1 MEIERELRS
10 LAESGNWGG
19 QVVSVYADARWRDES
34 QRERL
39 RLFWEQARE
48 RAKKDGIDEKLLLPI
63 DQRIASMLRNGP
75 GERALAMFSGPGRF
89 VTVGLPAGAGLH
101 ASWSDRPSL
110 LPLADA
116 TSRTERALVAVVSA
130 KGSRIYDLVGQHVL
144 SRVVLEHGEFPGRH
158 AQGGFSNSHL
168 QHHIEAHLRWS
179 LDDVAQAL
187 VQAFDRE
194 PCRVFVCGTP
204 QVGAMFKDILP
215 VRVKSRATTLEYLG
229 GDPGREQQE
238 VLERIGARLEQ
249 ERIAEDLRLEELV
262 WQESQGGGVGAL
274 GAQDVLLA
282 LQEGRVHELLM
293 KEGFACSGA
302 ECTRCGALDVKR
314 FTSCSYCGGEVRAGS
329 LVEAIVAKAISGG
342 ARVRLVPDQPRNAR
356 VGGIAALLRPGRGAT
371 WPDAGAVSRTEDFT
385 VGKRL

>member
-19 QVVSVYADARWRDES
+19 QVVSVYADARWRDEA

-48 RAKKDGIDEKLLLPI
+48 RARKEGITETLLAPI
-63 DQRIASMLRNGP
+63 DQRIESMLRNGP
-75 GERALAMFSGPGRF
+75 GVRALAMFSGPGRF
-89 VTVGLPAGAGLH
+89 VTVNLPVSAGLH
-101 ASWSDRPSL
+101 ASWSDRPTL

-116 TSRTERALVAVVSA
+116 ASRTDRALVAVVGA
-130 KGSRIYDLVGQHVL
+130 KGSRIYDMVGQSVL

-204 QVGAMFKDILP
+204 QVNGLFMELLP
-215 VRVKSRATTLEYLG
+215 VRVKARATTLEYLG

-238 VLERIGARLEQ
+238 VLERIGARLETD
-249 ERIAEDLRLEELV
+249 RVADALTLEDRV
-262 WQESQGGGVGAL
+262 YQESQGGGFGAL

-293 KEGFACSGA
+293 KEGFTCSGA

-314 FTSCSYCGGEVRAGS
+314 FTGCVYCGGEVRAGS
-329 LVEAIVAKAISGG
+329 LVEAIVAKAINEG
-342 ARVRLVPDQPRNAR
+342 AKVRLVPDQPRHAR
-356 VGGIAALLRPGRGAT
+356 VGGIAALLRPGRGVA
-371 WPDAGAVSRTEDFT
+371 WPTTGTVDRTEDFT
-385 VGKRL
+385 VGKPV